1 MITKFY
7 FAKMRSVVEPD
18 FGHVTR
24 VTFSAVL
31 FNTSVQNF
39 ALEID
44 SHEQRVSNLSN
55 QVQALSKKP
64 ETTQEQTQQLQETR
78 LLKLF

>member
-1 MITKFY
+1 
-7 FAKMRSVVEPD
+7 MRPVVEPD

-24 VTFSAVL
+24 VTFGAVL